1 VVQDGDLR
9 ARNRSEHGC
18 AGVGGGRRCAGRR
31 SMWHSGPFPA
41 ISPASR
47 RNAHA
52 HMHAPRKCLVPDS
65 SHSRSSLLWKL
76 KTHHGRVVLGGHIAR
91 SNLLRGGLLD
101 TQAGLRVGRSH
112 GAEDR
117 STSACVA
124 PNTTDRALSD
134 TTALVA
140 AQQRLQH
147 PTSVP
152 ASTKPGIMRGECTV
166 THQKA
171 ASIWVIIA
179 RAETGDGHLPAA
191 HVSGHAEAHLPPK
204 QVRAQ

>member
-52 HMHAPRKCLVPDS
+52 HMHAPRRCLVPNS
-65 SHSRSSLLWKL
+65 SHSPRARSSGQAYSSTQPSSGWASSHPGGVARWQEPRRRRPQHQRLCRSQYDRQ
-76 KTHHGRVVLGGHIAR
+76 GVVRH
-91 SNLLRGGLLD
+91 
-101 TQAGLRVGRSH
+101 
-112 GAEDR
+112 DR
-117 STSACVA
+117 
-124 PNTTDRALSD
+124 LSSS
-134 TTALVA
+134 TTASA
-140 AQQRLQH
+140 ASDICARLH
-147 PTSVP
+147 PGES
-152 ASTKPGIMRGECTV
+152 KPGSMRGECLA
-166 THQKA
+166 THQRA